1 MKSYAVYRNIRR
13 NAVIFGLAISS
24 FAIQMSSVIASL
36 LLIIFA
42 FKLLLLL
49 ALLVWNFGLYI
60 TLLRI
65 HSFSFTHLGTRLPS
79 LISNKQTGLS
89 KYYEY

>member
-1 MKSYAVYRNIRR
+1 MKSYTLYRNIRK
-13 NAVIFGLAISS
+13 NAVIFGLAVSS
-24 FAIQMSSVIASL
+24 FAIQMGSVIASL

-49 ALLVWNFGLYI
+49 ALVVWNFGLYV
-60 TLLRI
+60 TLIRI
-65 HSFSFTHLGTRLPS
+65 NSFSFTQVSARLPS

>member
-13 NAVIFGLAISS
+13 NAVIFGLEVSS

-42 FKLLLLL
+42 FRLLLLL

-65 HSFSFTHLGTRLPS
+65 HTFSITQLSARLPS

>member
-1 MKSYAVYRNIRR
+1 MESYAVYRNIRR
-13 NAVIFGLAISS
+13 SALIFGLAVSS

-65 HSFSFTHLGTRLPS
+65 HSFSFTQVSTRLPS

>member
-1 MKSYAVYRNIRR
+1 MKSYSVYRNIRK
-13 NAVIFGLAISS
+13 NAVIFGLAVSS
-24 FAIQMSSVIASL
+24 FAVQMGSVIASL

-49 ALLVWNFGLYI
+49 ALVVWNFGLYV

-65 HSFSFTHLGTRLPS
+65 NNFSFTQVSARLPS
-79 LISNKQTGLS
+79 LISNRQTGLS
-89 KYYEY
+89 QYYEY

>member
-1 MKSYAVYRNIRR
+1 MKSYSVYRNIRR
-13 NAVIFGLAISS
+13 NAVIFGLAVSS
-24 FAIQMSSVIASL
+24 FAIQMGSVIASL

-49 ALLVWNFGLYI
+49 ALVVWNFGLYI

-65 HSFSFTHLGTRLPS
+65 NSFAFTQVSSRLPS

>member
-13 NAVIFGLAISS
+13 NAVIFGLEVSS

-60 TLLRI
+60 SLLRI
-65 HSFSFTHLGTRLPS
+65 HSFSFTQVSIRLPS